1 MKVPLRQET
10 NFFALS
16 WAPFGGMNISEGHFY
31 LEISH
36 PTHLIFE
43 TASSLIASSLTASS
57 LTASSL
63 TVVK

>member
-43 TASSLIASSLTASS
+43 TASSLIASSLT
-57 LTASSL
+57 
-63 TVVK
+63 VVK